1 MTEETTDK
9 LLREF
14 LLERR
19 QEEKKRFDEQL
30 GLKKHV
36 SESTNAVSMAFQSF
50 SKQLTERFDRFETY
64 QKAHL
69 DRFETDQKAHLDRV
83 EKTADTAHQLAL
95 GVASRVDKLEEWKYS
110 AAARK
115 TLRLALAKNSVPPST
130 LPTWDL
136 GEESPT
142 GTHHI
147 IPIDAFKQSKEEW
160 SVFIKENLEVHDK
173 VKDGETWRWLKENA
187 TKLFV
192 AVLGTVIAAAIIAN
206 IIATAQKNAP
216 ATNAPTQQH

>member
-14 LLERR
+14 LLDRR

-30 GLKKHV
+30 GLRKHV

-50 SKQLTERFDRFETY
+50 SKQLTERFDRFET
-64 QKAHL
+64 
-69 DRFETDQKAHLDRV
+69 DQKSQLDRV
-83 EKTADTAHQLAL
+83 EKKADTAHQLAL
-95 GVASRVDKLEEWKYS
+95 GVASRVDKLEEGKYR
-110 AAARK
+110 AAAQK
-115 TLRLALAKNSVPPST
+115 VLRLTPAKNSVPPST

-187 TKLFV
+187 TKMFV

-206 IIATAQKNAP
+206 LIATAQKNAP
-216 ATNAPTQQH
+216 ATNAPSQQH

>member
-14 LLERR
+14 LLDRR

-50 SKQLTERFDRFETY
+50 SKQLTERFDRFET
-64 QKAHL
+64 
-69 DRFETDQKAHLDRV
+69 DQKAHLDRV
-83 EKTADTAHQLAL
+83 EKKAETAHQLAL
-95 GVASRVDKLEEWKYS
+95 GVASRVTKLEEGKYS
-110 AAARK
+110 AAAQK
-115 TLRLALAKNSVPPST
+115 ALRLTPAKNSIPPTT

-187 TKLFV
+187 TKMVV

-206 IIATAQKNAP
+206 LIATAQKNAP
-216 ATNAPTQQH
+216 ATNAPSQQH

>member
-14 LLERR
+14 LLDRR

-30 GLKKHV
+30 GLRKHV

-50 SKQLTERFDRFETY
+50 SKQLTERFDRFET
-64 QKAHL
+64 
-69 DRFETDQKAHLDRV
+69 DQKSQLDRV
-83 EKTADTAHQLAL
+83 EKKADTAHQLAL
-95 GVASRVDKLEEWKYS
+95 GVASRVDKLEEEKYCV
-110 AAARK
+110 AAQK
-115 TLRLALAKNSVPPST
+115 TLRLTPAKNCVQPTT
-130 LPTWDL
+130 LPIWDL

-187 TKLFV
+187 TKMFV
-192 AVLGTVIAAAIIAN
+192 AVLGTVIAAAIIAA

-216 ATNAPTQQH
+216 ATNAPSQQH